1 MLKVILFVGMIENV
15 PNIYNGI
22 KRKNFREKLKKDE
35 KTCNSLIMS
44 KEGCKEGNKTTKK
57 E

>member
-1 MLKVILFVGMIENV
+1 MLKVNLFVGIVENV

-35 KTCNSLIMS
+35 KRVTH
-44 KEGCKEGNKTTKK
+44 
-57 E
+57 